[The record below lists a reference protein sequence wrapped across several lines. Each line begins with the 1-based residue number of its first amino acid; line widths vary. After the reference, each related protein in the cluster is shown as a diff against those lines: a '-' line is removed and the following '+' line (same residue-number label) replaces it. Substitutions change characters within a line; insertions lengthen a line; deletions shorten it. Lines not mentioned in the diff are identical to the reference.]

1 MARLPHAG
9 SLPCGT
15 SQSGLP
21 IGAQLIRG
29 AKLQKDLGILLAC
42 LCDYE
47 IRLPNVPHHRIRP
60 PGSGSNRLVHPY
72 NCTSGLRDGVSE
84 RFLDVKAGG
93 TKGR

>member
-1 MARLPHAG
+1 
-9 SLPCGT
+9 
-15 SQSGLP
+15 
-21 IGAQLIRG
+21 
-29 AKLQKDLGILLAC
+29 
-42 LCDYE
+42 
-47 IRLPNVPHHRIRP
+47 VPHHRIR